1 MMPVI
6 KTEEGFEVGRH
17 KSKALTQGVGI
28 AALLRDRR
36 RKLGM
41 TLQVLAKSSGLSPS
55 FLSQAERG
63 KAIPS
68 IVSLQHLAKALEVDM
83 SYFFEAPKGTQIMRR
98 GDAPEYINVGLPV
111 TYIRLSSG
119 LPDER
124 MDALILVIPP
134 KLVFPR
140 DRREGEALYYVLEGR
155 LHIEL
160 GDQPYE
166 LGRGDSVHFNT
177 HMPYLMKALGSKP
190 ARVLWVGTPPLFDGA
205 HKGKPGRRVTK

>member
-1 MMPVI
+1 
-6 KTEEGFEVGRH
+6 VGRH

-68 IVSLQHLAKALEVDM
+68 IVSLQHLAKALDVDM

-177 HMPYLMKALGSKP
+177 HMPYLMKAVGSKP

-205 HKGKPGRRVTK
+205 HNGKPGRRVTK

>member
-1 MMPVI
+1 
-6 KTEEGFEVGRH
+6 
-17 KSKALTQGVGI
+17 
-28 AALLRDRR
+28 
-36 RKLGM
+36 M
-41 TLQVLAKSSGLSPS
+41 TLQILARHSGLSPS

-68 IVSLQHLAKALEVDM
+68 IVSLQHLAKALDVDM
-83 SYFFEAPKGTQIMRR
+83 SYFFELPKGTQILHR
-98 GDAPEYINVGLPV
+98 AASPEYMNVGLPV

-140 DRREGEALYYVLEGR
+140 DRREGEALYYVLDGR

-160 GDQPYE
+160 GDEPFE
-166 LGRGDSVHFNT
+166 LGPGDSVHFNT
-177 HMPYLMKALGSKP
+177 HMPYQMKALGSKP
-190 ARVLWVGTPPLFDGA
+190 ARVLWVGTPPLVDGA
-205 HKGKPGRRVTK
+205 HRRKPGRRITK

>member
-1 MMPVI
+1 
-6 KTEEGFEVGRH
+6 VGRH

-68 IVSLQHLAKALEVDM
+68 IVSLQQLAKALDVDM

-205 HKGKPGRRVTK
+205 HNGKPGRRVTK

>member
-1 MMPVI
+1 M
-6 KTEEGFEVGRH
+6 GRL
-17 KSKALTQGVGI
+17 KSKALSQGVGI

-36 RKLGM
+36 RKRGM
-41 TLQVLAKSSGLSPS
+41 TLQDVARDSGLSAS

-63 KAIPS
+63 KAVPS
-68 IVSLQHLAKALEVDM
+68 IVSLQHLAKALKVDM

-98 GDAPEYINVGLPV
+98 ADSPEYINAGSPV

-140 DRREGEALYYVLEGR
+140 DRREGEALYYLLDGR
-155 LHIEL
+155 LYLEL
-160 GDQPYE
+160 GDEPYE
-166 LGRGDSVHFNT
+166 LGPGDSVHFNT
-177 HMPYLMKALGSKP
+177 HMQYKMRALGNKP

-205 HKGKPGRRVTK
+205 RRKAPRRGNP

>member
-1 MMPVI
+1 
-6 KTEEGFEVGRH
+6 VGRL
-17 KSKALTQGVGI
+17 KAKTLTQGVGI

-41 TLQVLAKSSGLSPS
+41 TLQILARDSGLSPS

-68 IVSLQHLAKALEVDM
+68 IVSLQHLAKALDVDM
-83 SYFFEAPKGTQIMRR
+83 SYFFEAPKGTQILRR
-98 GDAPEYINVGLPV
+98 GGTPEYINVGLPV

-155 LHIEL
+155 LHLEL
-160 GDQPYE
+160 GDEPYE
-166 LGRGDSVHFNT
+166 LGPGDSVHFNT
-177 HMPYLMKALGSKP
+177 HMPYQMKALGSKP

-205 HKGKPGRRVTK
+205 HRRKPGRRNTK

>member
-1 MMPVI
+1 V
-6 KTEEGFEVGRH
+6 
-17 KSKALTQGVGI
+17 SQGVGI

-36 RKLGM
+36 RKLGL
-41 TLQVLAKSSGLSPS
+41 TLQMVARLSGLSPS

-68 IVSLQHLAKALEVDM
+68 IVSLQSLAKALDVDF
-83 SYFFEAPKGTQIMRR
+83 SYFFETPKGTKIMRR
-98 GDAPEYINVGLPV
+98 AASPEYINAGLPV

-140 DRREGEALYYVLEGR
+140 DQREGEALYYVLDGR

-160 GDQPYE
+160 GDQPYD
-166 LGRGDSVHFNT
+166 LGPGDSVHFNT
-177 HMPYLMKALGSKP
+177 HMQYQMRALGTKP
-190 ARVLWVGTPPLFDGA
+190 ARVLWVGTPPLFDDA
-205 HKGKPGRRVTK
+205 HRKKARQR

>member
-1 MMPVI
+1 M
-6 KTEEGFEVGRH
+6 GRL

-36 RKLGM
+36 RKLGL
-41 TLQVLAKSSGLSPS
+41 TLQQLAQASGLSPS

-63 KAIPS
+63 KAVPS
-68 IVSLQHLAKALEVDM
+68 IVSLQHLAKALDVDM
-83 SYFFEAPKGTQIMRR
+83 SYFFEAPKGTQILRR
-98 GDAPEYINVGLPV
+98 GNEPEFINAGLPV

-140 DRREGEALYYVLEGR
+140 DRREGEALYYLLEGR
-155 LHIEL
+155 LYMEL
-160 GDQPYE
+160 GDEPYE
-166 LGRGDSVHFNT
+166 LGPGDSVHFNT
-177 HMPYLMKALGSKP
+177 HMQYQMRALGKKP
-190 ARVLWVGTPPLFDGA
+190 ARVLWVGTPPLFDSA
-205 HKGKPGRRVTK
+205 HRKKLPRRSTK

>member
-1 MMPVI
+1 M
-6 KTEEGFEVGRH
+6 GRL
-17 KSKALTQGVGI
+17 KSKALTHGVGI

-41 TLQVLAKSSGLSPS
+41 TLQVLASQSGLSPS

-68 IVSLQHLAKALEVDM
+68 IVSLQYLAKALDVDM
-83 SYFFEAPKGTQIMRR
+83 SYFFETPKGTQIMRR
-98 GDAPEYINVGLPV
+98 GNAPEYINVGLPV
-111 TYIRLSSG
+111 RYIRLSSG

-155 LHIEL
+155 LHLEL
-160 GDQPYE
+160 GDEPYD
-166 LGRGDSVHFNT
+166 LGPGDSVHFNT
-177 HMPYLMKALGSKP
+177 HMSYLMKAVGSKP

-205 HKGKPGRRVTK
+205 HRRKPGRRITK

>member
-1 MMPVI
+1 
-6 KTEEGFEVGRH
+6 VGRL

-41 TLQVLAKSSGLSPS
+41 TLQVVAKRSGLSPS

-68 IVSLQHLAKALEVDM
+68 IVSLQHLTKALDVDM
-83 SYFFEAPKGTQIMRR
+83 SYFFEAPKGTQILRR

-140 DRREGEALYYVLEGR
+140 DRREGEALYYVLDGR
-155 LHIEL
+155 LHLEL
-160 GDQPYE
+160 GDEPYD
-166 LGRGDSVHFNT
+166 LGPGDSVHFNT
-177 HMPYLMKALGSKP
+177 HMSYQMKALGSKP

-205 HKGKPGRRVTK
+205 HRRKPGRRITK

>member
-1 MMPVI
+1 M
-6 KTEEGFEVGRH
+6 GRL
-17 KSKALTQGVGI
+17 KASSLGQGVGI

-36 RKLGM
+36 RKLGL
-41 TLQVLAKSSGLSPS
+41 TLEMLAGRSGLSQS

-68 IVSLQHLAKALEVDM
+68 IVSLQSLAKALEVDF
-83 SYFFEAPKGTQIMRR
+83 SYFFETPKGTKILRR
-98 GDAPEYINVGLPV
+98 AASPEYINAGLPV

-140 DRREGEALYYVLEGR
+140 DQREGEALYYVLDGR

-160 GDQPYE
+160 GDQPYD
-166 LGRGDSVHFNT
+166 LGPGDSVHFNS
-177 HMPYLMKALGSKP
+177 HMPYQMRALGTKP
-190 ARVLWVGTPPLFDGA
+190 ARVLWVGTPPLFDDV
-205 HKGKPGRRVTK
+205 HRNTKPKRGRIGQRMGP

>member
-1 MMPVI
+1 
-6 KTEEGFEVGRH
+6 
-17 KSKALTQGVGI
+17 
-28 AALLRDRR
+28 
-36 RKLGM
+36 M
-41 TLQVLAKSSGLSPS
+41 TLQVLARQSGLSPS

-68 IVSLQHLAKALEVDM
+68 IVSLQHLAKALDVDM

-98 GDAPEYINVGLPV
+98 GNAPEYINVGLPV
-111 TYIRLSSG
+111 SYIRLSSG

-155 LHIEL
+155 LHLEL
-160 GDQPYE
+160 GDEPYE
-166 LGRGDSVHFNT
+166 LGPGDSVHFNT
-177 HMPYLMKALGSKP
+177 HMSYLMRALGSKP

-205 HKGKPGRRVTK
+205 HGRKPGRRITK